1 MLNKGDKQ
9 QFKTHCLFGSAAIK
23 TGTFEN
29 SLSLRYRSK
38 SPSLA
43 PVMSM
48 NDRQAKK
55 LSAKLSKMVVH
66 NVNHENC
73 NMKNYREKI

>member
-38 SPSLA
+38 SPSIA

-48 NDRQAKK
+48 NDHQAKK

-66 NVNHENC
+66 NVEVPNSTIESSQLPT
-73 NMKNYREKI
+73 